1 MYPLQIC
8 YYLILYPLF
17 LGNSYR
23 IMRALMVTRIIMM
36 LPLAN
41 GINTYVLHSY
51 KIIHSNGTS
60 TMTIILI

>member
-8 YYLILYPLF
+8 YYLILYPLS

-41 GINTYVLHSY
+41 GINRMCY
-51 KIIHSNGTS
+51 IHIKLFIAMGHQQ
-60 TMTIILI
+60 